1 MDLKQ
6 SDSAMVGEAGKY
18 YDLDHLLL
26 RKSHFAKDFEP
37 GAEVCDSKS
46 FFRGLYLKSLFIYIA
61 QRNVDRD

>member
-37 GAEVCDSKS
+37 GAEVCDS
-46 FFRGLYLKSLFIYIA
+46 
-61 QRNVDRD
+61 